1 VSRGSSWARA
11 ALVAASSILGVL
23 LLEGIVRLS
32 RAGEPRPTGYAPVA
46 TDFRAGRPRN
56 ARGYRDNERALSKAS
71 GVRRLLVLGDSFSWG
86 ASVEFEDAWPQR
98 LERGLARRR
107 GEPWEV
113 VTLALPGLA
122 LNDYAAQLAAE
133 GMEYAPDAIAIG
145 YCLNDAESKRAM
157 KAREAGYVES
167 DRRDPFLE
175 RSALYRF
182 VAGRLRATAIA
193 RERVRYHRQL
203 YDDKNPDW
211 GEAKAALQSI
221 GRLSRER
228 GVPWLVVLF
237 PLFGNPLDDSYPFF
251 EAHRKVTLE
260 AEKDGAKVLDLFPA
274 YRGLRADLLV
284 VDGVRDEHPNEIAHR
299 IAAGAALRALDE
311 LLPPSR

>member
-1 VSRGSSWARA
+1 M
-11 ALVAASSILGVL
+11 LVTLGVLAGLL
-23 LLEGIVRLS
+23 LLEGILRLS
-32 RAGEPRPTGYAPVA
+32 GITEPRPTGYAPVA

-56 ARGYRDNERALSKAS
+56 ARGYRDNERALSKAT
-71 GVRRLLVLGDSFSWG
+71 GVKRLLVLGDSFTWG

-98 LERGLARRR
+98 LERGLVRRR

-133 GMEYAPDAIAIG
+133 GMAYSPDAIAIG

-157 KAREAGYVES
+157 KEREAGYVLS
-167 DRRDPFLE
+167 DRRNPFLE
-175 RSALYRF
+175 QSALFRF

-193 RERVRYHRQL
+193 RERLRYHRQL

-211 GEAKAALQSI
+211 AEARGALQAI

-228 GVPWLVVLF
+228 GVPWLVVVF
-237 PLFGNPLDDSYPFF
+237 PLFGNPLDDSYPFL
-251 EAHRKVTLE
+251 EAHQKIALE
-260 AEKDGAKVLDLFPA
+260 AEKDGAKVLDLLPA
-274 YRGLRADLLV
+274 YRGLRAELLV

-311 LLPPSR
+311 LLPQASR

>member
-1 VSRGSSWARA
+1 VMAG
-11 ALVAASSILGVL
+11 LL
-23 LLEGIVRLS
+23 LLEGVLRLP
-32 RAGEPRPTGYAPVA
+32 GVTELRPTGYAPVA

-56 ARGYRDNERALSKAS
+56 ARGYRDNERALSKAAE
-71 GVRRLLVLGDSFSWG
+71 VKRLVVLGDSFTWG

-133 GMEYAPDAIAIG
+133 GMAYAPDAIAIG

-157 KAREAGYVES
+157 KEREAGYAE
-167 DRRDPFLE
+167 RERARIPLLE
-175 RSALYRF
+175 TSALFRF
-182 VAGRLRATAIA
+182 VAGRLRATADA

-211 GEAKAALQSI
+211 AEARGALQAI

-237 PLFGNPLDDSYPFF
+237 PLFGTALDDRYPFF
-251 EAHRKVTLE
+251 EAHQKVALE
-260 AEKDGAKVLDLFPA
+260 AGECPA
-274 YRGLRADLLV
+274 LC
-284 VDGVRDEHPNEIAHR
+284 
-299 IAAGAALRALDE
+299 
-311 LLPPSR
+311 